1 MALEWDFLGIGDRD
15 FSFWTRSKN
24 PREFEIGDLRS
35 GIRDAQRSPVK
46 NPRSQ
51 RINYNCI
58 KMKNFM
64 SHRDNQIQIVS
75 AYLRLSI
82 MLSLKKI
89 RTLAVMLSDTP
100 NFSITGTAVAAIHA
114 LKILYIFLGS
124 TLL

>member
-1 MALEWDFLGIGDRD
+1 MFNCAFPY
-15 FSFWTRSKN
+15 TQK
-24 PREFEIGDLRS
+24 
-35 GIRDAQRSPVK
+35 IRDNSTNLVK
-46 NPRSQ
+46 A
-51 RINYNCI
+51 I
-58 KMKNFM
+58 KIKNFM

>member
-1 MALEWDFLGIGDRD
+1 
-15 FSFWTRSKN
+15 
-24 PREFEIGDLRS
+24 
-35 GIRDAQRSPVK
+35 
-46 NPRSQ
+46 
-51 RINYNCI
+51 
-58 KMKNFM
+58 MKNYI
-64 SHRDNQIQIVS
+64 SDRDNQIQIVS

-114 LKILYIFLGS
+114 LKILYIFLDS

>member
-35 GIRDAQRSPVK
+35 GIRD
-46 NPRSQ
+46 
-51 RINYNCI
+51 
-58 KMKNFM
+58 
-64 SHRDNQIQIVS
+64 RDNQIQIVS